1 MEPGEIRLYQGTAPG
16 SEGWT
21 QHGNETFSAAW
32 QTRVVSN
39 VIDPTLT
46 TYRPEPGQ
54 SNGSAVVI
62 CPGGGFHALS
72 IDSEGIEVARRLVAR
87 GMTAFVLKYRLVACY
102 TADPGA
108 EMMAKSAPEMDGAC
122 APVIPLAVADG
133 LAAMAYVRAHAA
145 EYGVDPERVGI
156 LGFSAGGT
164 VAASVAY
171 NYEATSR
178 PAFVGAIYLGFVR
191 AITTAVPADAPPLF
205 ALAATDDQLGL
216 APDSVALY
224 TAWTGA
230 GTSAELHL
238 YAAGGHGFGMRT
250 QGLPSDRWIELF
262 ETWLEGI
269 GITTS
274 APV

>member
-21 QHGNETFSAAW
+21 QHVNETFSVAW

-39 VIDPTLT
+39 VVDPTLT
-46 TYRPEPGQ
+46 AFRPEPAR
-54 SNGSAVVI
+54 SNGSAVII

-72 IDSEGIEVARRLVAR
+72 IDSEGIEVARPLVAR
-87 GMTAFVLKYRLVACY
+87 GTTAFVLKYRLVASS

-108 EMMAKSAPEMDGAC
+108 EMMTKSRPEMDAAC
-122 APVIPLAVADG
+122 APIVPLAMADG
-133 LAAMAYVRAHAA
+133 LAAMAYVRAHADD
-145 EYGVDPERVGI
+145 YGIDPERVGI

-171 NYEATSR
+171 NYEAASR
-178 PAFVGAIYLGFVR
+178 PAFVGAIYLGFLR
-191 AITTAVPADAPPLF
+191 AITTAVPVDAPPLF

-230 GTSAELHL
+230 GRSAELHL

-262 ETWLEGI
+262 DTWLEGI